1 MHDGRGIFATTI
13 HELAHAAH
21 WRIGMTYTAYST
33 NVGQAGRLAES
44 WATMVGWYIT
54 RDTYQAPLIQ
64 NGQFWQPWME
74 KDDEQLR
81 ALANMSGG
89 NVISNDPW
97 YTPLFVDLIDDY
109 NQVVNGAGRPVDV
122 VSGYQINYLQNVL
135 IQRPTNWYM
144 YRDHVQSNP
153 PQNTIVNQAAGIQL
167 FSDYD

>member
-1 MHDGRGIFATTI
+1 
-13 HELAHAAH
+13 
-21 WRIGMTYTAYST
+21 
-33 NVGQAGRLAES
+33 
-44 WATMVGWYIT
+44 
-54 RDTYQAPLIQ
+54 
-64 NGQFWQPWME
+64 
-74 KDDEQLR
+74 LR